1 MSEYNNET
9 VLTMEDPEAAPKG
22 EQPPEAQTPPPA
34 KAGKGAKEPKPP
46 VRRVGTVTMG
56 VVLILGGCT
65 ALAAL
70 LVPGFNWMLMLK
82 LSPAILIVLG
92 LEVIWF
98 GTRQNGG
105 RIKYDFLS
113 MVVCLLMLGGAMG
126 IAVAIPALD
135 YLRSRELVE
144 MRLEQQLIDQTLA
157 PFQKLGVGS
166 ISTNFSLT
174 DWPLDPETKLE
185 ELQGREFSHLSVELL
200 DPCQDEAEFAGK
212 CVQVAQVLNEKKITP
227 RWMSISGHGTG
238 TRETFHLSLDGPYGL
253 HLTAEQMQQK
263 VDHYIEETYEEPEET
278 PLLDSDEAVTST
290 PDSDETVTS
299 EPGPDS
305 PSQEMAVDVPLE

>member
-9 VLTMEDPEAAPKG
+9 VLTMEDPAAEAAPKG
-22 EQPPEAQTPPPA
+22 EQPPEAQTPPPH
-34 KAGKGAKEPKPP
+34 KAGKAAKEPKPP

-98 GTRQNGG
+98 GTHQNGA

-113 MVVCLLMLGGAMG
+113 MVVCLLMLGGAVG
-126 IAVAIPALD
+126 IGLAVPAVD
-135 YLRSRELVE
+135 YLRSRELAE
-144 MRLEQQLIDQTLA
+144 IHLEQQLIEQTFE
-157 PFQKLGVGS
+157 PFQKLGVGG
-166 ISTNFSLT
+166 ISTGFSLT
-174 DWPLDPETKLE
+174 DWPLDPERKLQD
-185 ELQGREFSHLSVELL
+185 LQGREFSHLSVELL
-200 DPCQDEAEFAGK
+200 DPCQGEAEFAKK
-212 CVQVAQVLNEKKITP
+212 CAQITQVLNEKKIAP

-238 TRETFHLSLDGPYGL
+238 TRETFHLNLEGPYGL

-263 VDHYIEETYEEPEET
+263 VEHYIEETNEEPT
-278 PLLDSDEAVTST
+278 DPPLPDTDEV
-290 PDSDETVTS
+290 VIS
-299 EPGPDS
+299 EPVLDPAAAPS
-305 PSQEMAVDVPLE
+305 SQEMDADVPLE